1 MAVDDGRD
9 HNYSES
15 VTGKRLLESD
25 AWVKL
30 QRASDSLLSQ
40 LSQTLKPYGVSPTQY
55 NALRILRGAGPDGLP
70 CGEVATRMINQDPD
84 VTRLFDR
91 MEKPGWIVRE
101 RSRVDRRVLLSRV
114 TNEGLR
120 LLDSLDPTIAA
131 YHRATMGHLS
141 QTELKE
147 LGRLLDGL
155 LASKT

>member
-1 MAVDDGRD
+1 M
-9 HNYSES
+9 
-15 VTGKRLLESD
+15 TGKRALESA
-25 AWVKL
+25 AWVSL
-30 QRASDSLLSQ
+30 QRTADCLLGRLHQ
-40 LSQTLKPYGVSPTQY
+40 VLKPHGVSPTQY
-55 NALRILRGAGPDGLP
+55 NALRILRGAGSDGPPCGLP
-70 CGEVATRMINQDPD
+70 CGEVAARMINQDPD

-101 RSRVDRRVLLSRV
+101 RSRADRRVLLSRV

-131 YHRATMGHLS
+131 YHRATMGHLT

-147 LGRLLDGL
+147 LGRLLDRL